1 MFVQSELTTNGM
13 SNVKDAKSN
22 KSFIVIVVPVLQYS
36 SLVLFL
42 IDIAFMAVG
51 AAVSG
56 HQLGDVLENLIWG
69 RTLWIFSSAAQF

>member
-13 SNVKDAKSN
+13 SNVKDVKNN

-36 SLVLFL
+36 PLVLFL

-51 AAVSG
+51 AAVSRY
-56 HQLGDVLENLIWG
+56 QLGDVLENLISG
-69 RTLWIFSSAAQF
+69 RTL